1 MMANSNGASAGIT
14 FQLTEEQKMIQKLAR
29 DFARNEIAPHAE
41 HFDKTHEYP
50 WDIVKKGQELGL
62 TTINVPE
69 EYGGLGLS
77 LFEEMLV
84 SEELAWGCSG
94 ISLCITINN
103 LASLPLLVAA
113 NEEQKQEYFGRLV
126 DGKMAAYA
134 LTEPSA
140 GSDVLGIRTTA
151 RKDGDDYILN
161 GTKTFITGATVAD
174 WFTVFAYTNPEA
186 KHKGMSA
193 FIVDRN
199 LPGVSVSKPF
209 DKLGQR
215 ASDTAEI
222 ILEDVRVPA
231 KNMLGKEGDGFIIA
245 MKVFD
250 NSRPGVAAAAV
261 GIAQRAFDEAMRYSL
276 ERKTMGKEIYK
287 HQAIGHMLADMA
299 TNIEAARLL
308 TWQAAIA
315 VDEGHPSI
323 KLASMAK
330 SFAADK
336 GMQLCT
342 DAVQI
347 FGGYGFITEY
357 PVEKLMRDMK
367 IMQIYEGTSQI
378 QRYVIIRELAREYS

>member
-1 MMANSNGASAGIT
+1 MANSNGASAGIT
-14 FQLTEEQKMIQKLAR
+14 FQLTEEQKMIKKLAR
-29 DFARNEIAPHAE
+29 DFSENEIAPHAE
-41 HFDKTHEYP
+41 HFDKTHDYP
-50 WDIVKKGQELGL
+50 TDIVKKAQELGL

-84 SEELAWGCSG
+84 AEELAWGCSG

-103 LASLPLLVAA
+103 LAALPVLIAG
-113 NEEQKQEYFGRLV
+113 NDEQKKEYFGRLV

-140 GSDVLGIRTTA
+140 GSDVLGIKTSA
-151 RKDGDDYILN
+151 RKDGDEYVLN

-174 WFTVFAYTNPEA
+174 WYTIFAYTDPSQGY
-186 KHKGMSA
+186 KGMTA
-193 FIVDRN
+193 FLVDRDT
-199 LPGVSVSKPF
+199 PGLSVTKPF

-215 ASDTAEI
+215 ASDTAEV

-231 KNMLGKEGDGFIIA
+231 KNILGAEGQGFLIA

-250 NSRPGVAAAAV
+250 KSRPGVAAAAV
-261 GIAQRAFDEAMRYSL
+261 GIAQRAVDESIKYAK
-276 ERKTMGKEIYK
+276 ERKSMGKEIYK
-287 HQAIGHMLADMA
+287 HQAIGFKIAEMA
-299 TNIEAARLL
+299 TNVEASRLL
-308 TWQAAIA
+308 AWQAAIA

-330 SFAADK
+330 VFAADT
-336 GMQLCT
+336 GMKTCV
-342 DAVQI
+342 DAVQV

-378 QRYVIIRELAREYS
+378 QNYVIIRELVRGN

>member
-1 MMANSNGASAGIT
+1 MMANGNGASAGIT

-29 DFARNEIAPHAE
+29 DFARKEIAPHAE
-41 HFDKTHEYP
+41 HHDKTHEYP
-50 WDIVKKGQELGL
+50 WEIVKKAQELGL

-69 EYGGLGLS
+69 EYGGLGLN

-84 SEELAWGCSG
+84 AEELAWGCSG

-103 LASLPLLVAA
+103 LASLPLLIAA
-113 NEEQKQEYFGRLV
+113 NDEQKQEYFGRLV

-151 RKDGDDYILN
+151 RKDGDYYVLN

-186 KHKGMSA
+186 KYRGMSA

-199 LPGVSVSKPF
+199 TPGVSVSKPF

-231 KNMLGKEGDGFIIA
+231 KNMLGKEGEGFFIA

-250 NSRPGVAAAAV
+250 RSRPGVAAAAV
-261 GIAQRAFDEAMRYSL
+261 GIAQRAFDEAMQYAL
-276 ERKTMGKEIYK
+276 ERQTMGKPIYK

-299 TNIEAARLL
+299 TKIEASRLL

-315 VDEGHPSI
+315 FDEGHPSI

-330 SFAADK
+330 SFAADT
-336 GMQLCT
+336 GMQICT
-342 DAVQI
+342 DAVQV

-378 QRYVIIRELAREYS
+378 QRYVIIRELAKEYS

>member
-1 MMANSNGASAGIT
+1 MMANGNGASAGIT

-41 HFDKTHEYP
+41 HHDKTHEYP
-50 WDIVKKGQELGL
+50 WEIVKKAQELGL

-69 EYGGLGLS
+69 EYGGLGLN

-84 SEELAWGCSG
+84 AEELAWGCSG

-103 LASLPLLVAA
+103 LASLPLIIAA
-113 NEEQKQEYFGRLV
+113 NDEQKKEYFGRLV

-151 RKDGDDYILN
+151 RKDGDEYVLN

-186 KHKGMSA
+186 GHRGMSA

-199 LPGVSVSKPF
+199 TPGVSVSKPF

-222 ILEDVRVPA
+222 VLEDVRVPA
-231 KNMLGKEGDGFIIA
+231 KNMLGKEGQGFYIA

-250 NSRPGVAAAAV
+250 RSRPGVAAAAV
-261 GIAQRAFDEAMRYSL
+261 GIAQRAFDEAMQYSL
-276 ERKTMGKEIYK
+276 ERKTMDKPIYK
-287 HQAIGHMLADMA
+287 HQAIGHLLADMA
-299 TNIEAARLL
+299 TKIEASRLL

-315 VDEGHPSI
+315 FDEGHPSI

-330 SFAADK
+330 AFAADN
-336 GMQLCT
+336 GMQVCT
-342 DAVQI
+342 DAVQV

-378 QRYVIIRELAREYS
+378 QRYVIIRELAKEYS

>member
-1 MMANSNGASAGIT
+1 MANGNGASAGIT

-41 HFDKTHEYP
+41 HHDKTHEYP
-50 WDIVKKGQELGL
+50 WEIVKKAQELGL

-69 EYGGLGLS
+69 EYGGLGLD

-84 SEELAWGCSG
+84 AEELAWGCSG

-113 NEEQKQEYFGRLV
+113 NDEQKAEYFGRLV

-140 GSDVLGIRTTA
+140 GSDVLGIRATA
-151 RKDGDDYILN
+151 RKDGDEYVLN

-186 KHKGMSA
+186 GHRGMSA

-199 LPGVSVSKPF
+199 TPGVSVSKPF

-231 KNMLGKEGDGFIIA
+231 KNLLGKEGDGFFIA

-250 NSRPGVAAAAV
+250 RSRPGVAAAAV
-261 GIAQRAFDEAMRYSL
+261 GIAQRAFDEAMKYSL
-276 ERKTMGKEIYK
+276 ERKTMGKPIYK
-287 HQAIGHMLADMA
+287 HQAIGHLLADMA
-299 TNIEAARLL
+299 TKIEASRLL

-315 VDEGHPSI
+315 FDEGHPSI

-330 SFAADK
+330 AFAADN
-336 GMQLCT
+336 GMQVCT
-342 DAVQI
+342 DAVQV